1 MKFVMQ
7 RRQHLRAN
15 LSVKPMGVLLGEVP
29 GHGDVQLRHV
39 RCGKLVYRA
48 PIIMN
53 QPRPPVRWNSFLH
66 ELM

>member
-1 MKFVMQ
+1 
-7 RRQHLRAN
+7 
-15 LSVKPMGVLLGEVP
+15 MGVLLGEVP
-29 GHGDVQLRHV
+29 GHGVVQLRHV
-39 RCGKLVYRA
+39 RRGKLVYRA